1 MVNQAENDWF
11 YRVSSYLVEPLFLYI
26 AEDDLFCL
34 LLSYPM

>member
-26 AEDDLFCL
+26 AEDELI
-34 LLSYPM
+34 LSALSHPM